1 MGLAQEHSRRFRRP
15 PMHETPASGSV
26 TRYYESNT
34 RRFLLVGGGGSIH
47 GIHRQLWAPGV
58 RTTSEATDY
67 INLLVTEHLQDVSL
81 GDNPTILDMGCG
93 VGGTLFR
100 LAEFYPNAK
109 LHGITIS
116 PKQSDIAKRL
126 KTRKGLGQR
135 CQIHLGDFES
145 ARLGVKANAIVT
157 IEAYTHTK
165 NPRTFFS
172 AAAEHLGP
180 DSHLLLVDD
189 FVEPQELNARQRSI
203 VTDLKVGWHLSAL
216 SSVESCV
223 RAAEEVGL
231 ALSSNTDLTP
241 LIRLGRPRDRAI
253 NLLGP
258 VFRTLGLAHVPFFAN
273 MIGGRALQVGLR
285 EKFLA
290 YRFLTF
296 QKNVSA

>member
-1 MGLAQEHSRRFRRP
+1 MGLAQEHSQGFRCP
-15 PMHETPASGSV
+15 LMHETPAVRSV
-26 TRYYESNT
+26 TRYYDSNT
-34 RRFLLVGGGGSIH
+34 RRFLFVGGGGSIH

-67 INLLVTEHLQDVSL
+67 INRLVAAHLQEVRLED
-81 GDNPTILDMGCG
+81 DATILDMGCG

-126 KTRKGLGQR
+126 TIRKGLGQQ

-145 ARLGVKANAIVT
+145 ARLGVTANAIVT
-157 IEAYTHTK
+157 IEAYTHAAA
-165 NPRTFFS
+165 PHTFFAS
-172 AAAEHLGP
+172 AAEHLEP
-180 DSHLLLVDD
+180 NSHLLLVDD
-189 FVEPQELNARQRSI
+189 FIEPQELDARQCSI
-203 VTDLKVGWHLSAL
+203 VTDLQVGWHLTAL

-223 RAAEEVGL
+223 RTAEEAGFVL
-231 ALSSNTDLTP
+231 TSNTDLTP
-241 LIRLGRPRDRAI
+241 LIQLGRPRDRAI
-253 NLLGP
+253 GLLGP

-273 MIGGRALQVGLR
+273 MIGGRALQIGLR

-290 YRFLTF
+290 YRFLAF
-296 QKNVSA
+296 QKSALA